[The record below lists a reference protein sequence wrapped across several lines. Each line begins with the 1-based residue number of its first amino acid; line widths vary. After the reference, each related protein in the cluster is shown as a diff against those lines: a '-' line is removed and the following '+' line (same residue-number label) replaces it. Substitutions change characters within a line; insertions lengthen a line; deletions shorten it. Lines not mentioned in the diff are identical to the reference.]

1 MRRNTTADVWA
12 KVDRRGSDEC
22 WPWLGTILADGY
34 AVIKLDGKMPK
45 AHRVVYRL
53 AIGPIPDGLQLDHLC
68 HTDQCKLG
76 KKCPHRRCVNP
87 AHLKPAT
94 AKENTL
100 RGSSFAAFN
109 YRKTACHRGHPFDEI
124 NTYWT
129 SKGERSCKECR
140 RINDR
145 NTRSHCPQGH
155 AYDEANTLYSSI
167 GQRRCRICVDQHR
180 PRKRRI

>member
-34 AVIKLDGKMPK
+34 AVIKLHGKMPK

-109 YRKTACHRGHPFDEI
+109 YHKTACHRGHPFDEI
-124 NTYWT
+124 TT
-129 SKGERSCKECR
+129 GTLDHTVRRATLMTRQTPCIHRS
-140 RINDR
+140 
-145 NTRSHCPQGH
+145 
-155 AYDEANTLYSSI
+155 ANAVAAFVLISTDPGSDGFSGSSPVGVAQFI
-167 GQRRCRICVDQHR
+167 A
-180 PRKRRI
+180 P